1 MGVPKRLT
9 EMQKRFSEFVVFGGV
24 DGPMTQG
31 EAAIAA
37 GYSTKR
43 ARSEGSE
50 LLNPRLSPLVVQ
62 YVGKLKEERLEKFK
76 VTYDGHLAELARIKD
91 AALKKG
97 SFSSAVN
104 AETNRGKAA
113 GLYIERKIIKHGKL
127 EDMSEQELEYKMKQ
141 ILDDYGPI
149 LNVTPEAALLDQK
162 PLKTKKRKKRK
173 APKNIVA
180 NQTSKPPIKTV
191 SQKSQDDL
199 EPISESQSKDKNKSI
214 ESQSLIPGITDQDS
228 TS

>member
-9 EMQKRFSEFVVFGGV
+9 EMQQRFAEFVVFGGP

-37 GYSTKR
+37 GYSPKR

-62 YVGKLKEERLEKFK
+62 HVGKLKEERLRKFA
-76 VTYDGHLAELARIKD
+76 VSYDGHVAELARIKEL
-91 AALKKG
+91 ALKKG

-113 GLYIERKIIKHGKL
+113 GLYIERNIIKHGKL
-127 EDMSEQELEYKMKQ
+127 EDMSEQELENKMKQ
-141 ILDDYGPI
+141 ILDDYAPI
-149 LNVTPEAALLDQK
+149 LNVTPTEKLPK
-162 PLKTKKRKKRK
+162 PNLKTKR
-173 APKNIVA
+173 
-180 NQTSKPPIKTV
+180 
-191 SQKSQDDL
+191 
-199 EPISESQSKDKNKSI
+199 NKSKKLP
-214 ESQSLIPGITDQDS
+214 SSKGSRQGNKFPPQSVVVKI
-228 TS
+228 